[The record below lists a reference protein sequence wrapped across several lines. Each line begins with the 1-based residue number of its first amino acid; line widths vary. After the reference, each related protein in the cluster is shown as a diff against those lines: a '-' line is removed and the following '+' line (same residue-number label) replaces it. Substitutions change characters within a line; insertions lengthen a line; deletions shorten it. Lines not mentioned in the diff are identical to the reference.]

1 MEIEMKAIEIL
12 QLIKQINNNVDFL
25 SAIDEAIE
33 EIENMEAKLK
43 QGQDNY
49 DKLWDMYSELKK
61 KKGVTNDT
69 RS

>member
-1 MEIEMKAIEIL
+1 MKAL
-12 QLIKQINNNVDFL
+12 DYLYRMKQRNDEMGMPAIN
-25 SAIDEAIE
+25 IDEAIE
-33 EIENMEAKLK
+33 EIETLQQELK

-69 RS
+69 RRS